1 MSGLSVTV
9 IAMALAIVGSACA
22 GPVSMRLASARWP
35 ERAPTAALVLW
46 QAVCLCAGLSL
57 TGAALVAGI
66 APLGEH
72 LPSALLTFWR
82 NAFRGRP
89 FDGLSGWR
97 VLLLLLAAVIAGAL
111 LVVLVRCFVLTVL
124 RRRAHRQLLD
134 LLSTGAPADHESAAV
149 DAEPPTRNV
158 RVLDHDAPLAY
169 AVPGWHTRLVLT
181 QGIRQLL
188 DPAQLTAVIAHERAH
203 LNFRHALLLLPFQA
217 WSVALGWVPGVRSA
231 RQSVAALAEMQA
243 DDAAVRTAGAGAVA
257 SAISAVALSGGGTA
271 ATARSKELPQVGSTA
286 VVRRVRRLQ
295 QPEPLPRWA
304 LAGVYALAAALLLVP
319 TAVLFLG
326 WRPV

>member
-1 MSGLSVTV
+1 MTV
-9 IAMALAIVGSACA
+9 IAVALAIAGAACA
-22 GPVSMRLASARWP
+22 GPVSMWLATASWP
-35 ERAPTAALVLW
+35 QRAPSAALVLW

-57 TGAALVAGI
+57 TGAAMVAAI

-82 NAFRGRP
+82 NAFHGHP
-89 FDGLSGWR
+89 FERLSGWR
-97 VLLLLLAAVIAGAL
+97 VLLLLFAAVIAGAL
-111 LVVLVRCFVLTVL
+111 LVVLVRCFVLAVL
-124 RRRAHRQLLD
+124 RRRAHRRLLD
-134 LLSTGAPADHESAAV
+134 LLGTGPDVAADQQAGLAEDPAAAPA
-149 DAEPPTRNV
+149 RNI

-188 DPAQLTAVIAHERAH
+188 DREQLAAVIAHERAH

-217 WSVALGWVPGVRSA
+217 WSIALGWVPGVRSA
-231 RQSVAALAEMQA
+231 RQSVAVLAEMQA
-243 DDAAVRTAGAGAVA
+243 DDAAVRTVGPNAVA

-271 ATARSKELPQVGSTA
+271 AAARSKELPQVGTTA

-295 QPEPLPRWA
+295 HPEPLGRWA
-304 LAGVYALAAALLLVP
+304 VIGVYALAAALLGVP